1 MLCGYD
7 PSEVFNLEFAEVS
20 KTQNR
25 TKTKTK
31 MNDFLYETITN
42 SFYYSVCLEI
52 SPTCDNIS
60 QIRIHSNSKSKFN
73 KWRPI
78 WKNFKMSQ

>member
-1 MLCGYD
+1 MLCGYG
-7 PSEVFNLEFAEVS
+7 PSEVFNPEFAKVS
-20 KTQNR
+20 STQNR

-52 SPTCDNIS
+52 SPACDNIS
-60 QIRIHSNSKSKFN
+60 QIGIHSNSKNKCN

-78 WKNFKMSQ
+78 WKNLKMSQ